1 MADIRLLLPCVCA
14 PFSANLFKR
23 FFFFGKSSSI
33 FISTPM
39 KRKIFPKF
47 LKINRLC
54 WWMLTF
60 ILVIFSCIK
69 RNNPYD
75 PLIYNPI
82 KQYQDS
88 LSRARQKAQSEID
101 SLIRVA
107 DSLGALAKS
116 ADTQLTKE
124 SALADSVKAK
134 NALIVRNNANLR
146 VKNAIIDTL
155 QKKTCSSVK
164 SVLDT
169 MRVVDTARLST
180 NVVQDGE
187 SANAIYLSAESMAI
201 KLNAQFFPDTV
212 ISNGELDSLESISN
226 AAVAYFQALQK
237 KRDSTN
243 AILDSTNAAFSKANT
258 AWADSNQSI
267 LSFNAL
273 VQTTYPCSFSLTTP
287 DTILKSISLLKPGDS
302 LFIAPG
308 AFTFNT
314 VLTLGGISGTPS
326 SHIVIIGDPQG
337 NTVFTSSPTQNSSLL
352 HINNNTHYVDII
364 NITFSQGPSDGV
376 LMEEFSGNILFQNC
390 AFTGNHGNGIKV
402 QDSDIKLRNCRFLY
416 NDSNGVLVQNSNAD
430 VQNILVAGN
439 QKNGILF
446 AGLGF
451 NNMFDTALI
460 VSATIS
466 DNDSDGVF
474 QRGQYSNVSINKSL
488 ITFNRRI
495 GVHREFEVSAA
506 SPLSLSV
513 TDLYANIQQ
522 NLVSLAPFD
531 SLSYFSVDP
540 QYVDKSNYNYSIGP
554 GSAVADSLGFQNQ

>member
-1 MADIRLLLPCVCA
+1 MARQSIQ
-14 PFSANLFKR
+14 
-23 FFFFGKSSSI
+23 KS
-33 FISTPM
+33 
-39 KRKIFPKF
+39 
-47 LKINRLC
+47 LKIKAG
-54 WWMLTF
+54 WWVIAF
-60 ILVIFSCIK
+60 LVIFSCIK

-88 LSRARQKAQSEID
+88 LSRARQKAQNEID
-101 SLIRVA
+101 SLIRAA

-116 ADTQLTKE
+116 ADTQLTRE

-134 NALIVRNNANLR
+134 NALIVRNNANLK
-146 VKNAIIDTL
+146 VKNAILDTL
-155 QKKTCSSVK
+155 QKKLCSSVK
-164 SVLDT
+164 TLLDT
-169 MRVVDTARLST
+169 MIAIDTLRFST
-180 NVVQDGE
+180 NVVQDGA
-187 SANAIYLSAESMAI
+187 SASATYLFADSVAMR
-201 KLNAQFFPDTV
+201 LNAQFFPDTV
-212 ISNGELDSLESISN
+212 IFSGALDSLKSISDTV
-226 AAVAYFQALQK
+226 AAHFQALQK
-237 KRDSTN
+237 KRDSINVTFN
-243 AILDSTNAAFSKANT
+243 VTNAAFLTANK
-258 AWADSNQSI
+258 AWADSNQTI
-267 LSFNAL
+267 LSFNAF

-314 VLTLGGISGTPS
+314 AFSIGGVSGTPS

-352 HINNNTHYVDII
+352 HINNNTHYVDIV

-376 LMEEFSGNILFQNC
+376 LMEQFSGNILFQNC
-390 AFTGNHGNGIKV
+390 NFTGNRGNGIKV

-416 NDSNGVLVQNSNAD
+416 NDSNGVVVQNSNAD

-451 NNMFDTALI
+451 NSAFDTALI
-460 VSATIS
+460 VNATIS

-474 QRGQYSNVSINKSL
+474 QQGQYSNVSINKSL

-495 GVHREFEVSAA
+495 GVHREYEVGPA

-531 SLSYFSVDP
+531 SLNYLSVDP
-540 QYVDKSNYNYSIGP
+540 QYVDKSNYNYSIGA
-554 GSAVADSLGFQNQ
+554 GSAVADSLGYQGQ